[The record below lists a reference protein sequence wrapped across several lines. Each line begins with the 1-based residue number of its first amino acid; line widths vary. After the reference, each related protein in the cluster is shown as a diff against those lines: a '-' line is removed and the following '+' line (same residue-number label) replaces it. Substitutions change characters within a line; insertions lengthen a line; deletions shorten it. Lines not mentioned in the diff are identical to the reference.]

1 MRLLKEI
8 LVKDI
13 LNVGK
18 MRVYNNSNNNKN
30 NRRIAGIDQGVTKS
44 SVAIITGGGWFC
56 CNQ

>member
-44 SVAIITGGGWFC
+44 SVAIITGGVVLL
-56 CNQ
+56 